1 MNKNKGLQCSEAKG
15 QGKAV
20 KCSQCEYFAHANCV
34 SIPEEVCNLLD
45 SSTNLRWFCDRC
57 SSLGPNIK
65 KLTSSVDSLRKDV
78 FNKLNTLNDL
88 NANIKSELE
97 NINAAIESNKEKLN
111 QLESSDIF
119 RGELNILKNDM
130 KVSFADIVSRGIK
143 RHTDDIKAEVK
154 TVQTTINDAKQIKE
168 RENILIMFHLLE
180 SGSDRVD
187 VMKILKHLSN
197 NVVDANLVHL
207 TRLGKKIRRS
217 YPTAAFEN
225 GYLGRIGLSHDL
237 SPEQRKELR
246 SKIEEARALEVSD
259 KDFLYRVIGQVGKWR
274 VVKFPVTQR
283 QT

>member
-1 MNKNKGLQCSEAKG
+1 MNKNKCLQCSEAKG

-20 KCSQCEYFAHANCV
+20 KCSQCEFFAHANCV

-78 FNKLNTLNDL
+78 FNKLSTLNDL

-97 NINAAIESNKEKLN
+97 NINAVIESNKEKLN
-111 QLESSDIF
+111 KLESSDVF
-119 RGELNILKNDM
+119 RGELNTLKNDM
-130 KVSFADIVSRGIK
+130 KVSFADIVSHGIK

-154 TVQTTINDAKQIKE
+154 TVQATINDAKQIKE
-168 RENILIMFHLLE
+168 RENNLIMFHLPE

-207 TRLGKKIRRS
+207 TRLGK
-217 YPTAAFEN
+217 N
-225 GYLGRIGLSHDL
+225 
-237 SPEQRKELR
+237 
-246 SKIEEARALEVSD
+246 
-259 KDFLYRVIGQVGKWR
+259 
-274 VVKFPVTQR
+274 
-283 QT
+283 QTIILDRCF